1 MQHVGEV
8 SRSKAAVEEACNAL
22 SWIHSCAGLLSP
34 VADPFVKVTLKGL
47 QRSLA
52 KPTVKKEPI
61 TVEMLQAIVVDA
73 QKSSSLSDLWLATV
87 CLLGFSGFLHFS
99 ELINFKPCDF
109 ELQDD
114 RMRIHIEHSKTDQ
127 LRQGDEVLIART
139 KSDTCPIAMLGCY
152 MLRTG
157 MTWTD
162 HRFLFR
168 PIQKTKKGEMVIPS
182 GQISYSCLQ
191 DLFCKKL
198 DGLGFSSGDFGL
210 HSLRSGGGSAAANA
224 RWKSENAKDGYVKDD
239 VESRLAVSR
248 PVSVN

>member
-1 MQHVGEV
+1 MLLNELEDPDLKSLTSRLPAMILRSRADSTSKKYSNAFKRWKSWAVLYQFDPIPAKPHQFILYIQHVGEV

-34 VADPFVKVTLKGL
+34 VADPFVKVTLEGL

-73 QKSSSLSDLWLATV
+73 QKSSFLSDLRLATA
-87 CLLGFSGFLHFS
+87 CLLSFSGFLRFS
-99 ELINFKPCDF
+99 ELINLKLCDF

-114 RMRIHIEHSKTDQ
+114 RMRIRIEHSKTDQ

-139 KSDTCPIAMLGCY
+139 KSDTCPIAMLECY

-157 MTWTD
+157 MTWSD
-162 HRFLFR
+162 RRFLFR
-168 PIQKTKKGEMVIPS
+168 PIQKIKK
-182 GQISYSCLQ
+182 
-191 DLFCKKL
+191 
-198 DGLGFSSGDFGL
+198 
-210 HSLRSGGGSAAANA
+210 
-224 RWKSENAKDGYVKDD
+224 W
-239 VESRLAVSR
+239 
-248 PVSVN
+248 